1 MKRSRDRRYPT
12 RALRD
17 ADRRRERA
25 HVHLASVRARSNRAT
40 GPPIWQRMGLSKGF
54 GRLLAAAVAS
64 LSVAA
69 GAALGTPFGA
79 SVTSWLAPAN
89 LSQIHVRGAFRLDA
103 DLISAA
109 TGAALGAPISRQD
122 IPQITERVARHP
134 WVSSA
139 RAAVLPGGILIV
151 AIEEQVPEA
160 VVVIEVDR
168 GATRLLLVDRHG
180 MPFAPASADDVEVLP
195 HLLPTGRIAEDAPDT
210 RLAAALDLAK
220 RLPEHGLPGTV
231 EIFIAPAD
239 DPEGLALH
247 IPAIPGRIVLG
258 WVDLDA
264 RLEQLAALLS
274 ADLAE
279 VRDASRIDL
288 RFGDQAVLRTHSK
301 VGEQAAAARGFAV
314 PSIELSTG

>member
-1 MKRSRDRRYPT
+1 MKRNGDRRYRT

-17 ADRRRERA
+17 AERRRERA
-25 HVHLASVRARSNRAT
+25 HMHLASIRARSNGAT
-40 GPPIWQRMGLSKGF
+40 LLPMWF
-54 GRLLAAAVAS
+54 GRLLAVALAS
-64 LSVAA
+64 VSVAA

-79 SVTSWLAPAN
+79 RVTSWLAPAN

-103 DLISAA
+103 DMISAA

-122 IPQITERVARHP
+122 IPQITERVALHP
-134 WVSSA
+134 WVSNV
-139 RAAVLPGGILIV
+139 RATVLPGGVLIV

-160 VVVIEVDR
+160 VVVVEVDP
-168 GATRLLLVDRHG
+168 GTTRVLLVDRRG
-180 MPFAPASADDVEVLP
+180 MPFAPASAADVEVLP
-195 HLLPTGRIAEDAPDT
+195 HLLPTGSIAEGAPDT

-220 RLPEHGLPGTV
+220 RLPEHGLPGSV
-231 EIFIAPAD
+231 EIFIAEAN

-247 IPAIPGRIVLG
+247 IPAIPAHIVLG

-288 RFGDQAVLRTHSK
+288 RFGDQAVLRTHRSK
-301 VGEQAAAARGFAV
+301 AGEQAAAARGVAL